1 MTRSMTRFASPT
13 LVLAAIAATAT
24 PSLAETSKPQRAESQ
39 QIVMICATDAATRRA
54 YQREFGV
61 QPVFVSARETLN
73 ARSNGETWSTPRC
86 MTAREYARLNQLAET
101 RAGL

>member
-1 MTRSMTRFASPT
+1 MGAREGGSG
-13 LVLAAIAATAT
+13 
-24 PSLAETSKPQRAESQ
+24 
-39 QIVMICATDAATRRA
+39 RA